1 MPSKPQKTRNLRK
14 KSTLRKSIMH
24 IVIALI
30 SYFIGAIPFAYL
42 LVRFRTGKDIRNE
55 GSGNV
60 GVLNSYEVSE
70 SKALGIMVL
79 VLDMLKGYGAVMLAR
94 WLGGNEFFSAALA
107 GAFVVLGHNFNIFL
121 RGKGGRGL
129 APAAGVSL
137 AINPIT
143 LVFWCVMWLTGYYVI
158 RRNVHVGNMTGTIG
172 AAILLATAPTQLVRA
187 LMQIPC
193 EPLMQH
199 TILMMFIC
207 MQIFIRHLEPMRE
220 LLSQWNNEPDEM

>member
-1 MPSKPQKTRNLRK
+1 MDNLRFLK
-14 KSTLRKSIMH
+14 IYGKAR
-24 IVIALI
+24 VISSA
-30 SYFIGAIPFAYL
+30 
-42 LVRFRTGKDIRNE
+42 
-55 GSGNV
+55 
-60 GVLNSYEVSE
+60 SE
-70 SKALGIMVL
+70 SV
-79 VLDMLKGYGAVMLAR
+79 VE
-94 WLGGNEFFSAALA
+94 GNFNTILSEEDEGDFAI
-107 GAFVVLGHNFNIFL
+107 LGHNFNIFL

-143 LVFWCVMWLTGYYVI
+143 LVFWCLMWLTGYYVI

-187 LMQIPC
+187 LMQLPC

-220 LLSQWNNEPDEM
+220 LMNTWNNEPDDM